1 MSCVKAI
8 ASRPL
13 QRLQGGPKKGVG
25 PDSSGTESFQADS
38 SRTTGRLSSPLAHPL
53 HSRLFHAAE
62 QSAAL
67 VSSLLRAAASG
78 APCLRRLRS
87 RPPPPT
93 RPEAPPR
100 KRDLVCFSAAL
111 ELVLLCVVRLA
122 LSALRVIRVRK
133 KRCAASAP
141 LFRPTEFFGYAPSY
155 AEKLLAVSKAAAKSG
170 KTAKDLPTVTNF
182 EPEEEAMQHITGTR
196 SVADSGSLSV
206 VRGTKVQ
213 NHR

>member
-1 MSCVKAI
+1 MP
-8 ASRPL
+8 R
-13 QRLQGGPKKGVG
+13 
-25 PDSSGTESFQADS
+25 S
-38 SRTTGRLSSPLAHPL
+38 SRLLSSPLSSGRLLAALLVFGASEAALHLQLDQKPL
-53 HSRLFHAAE
+53 HENEIS
-62 QSAAL
+62 
-67 VSSLLRAAASG
+67 
-78 APCLRRLRS
+78 
-87 RPPPPT
+87 
-93 RPEAPPR
+93 
-100 KRDLVCFSAAL
+100 DLVCFSAAL